1 VKRNSRDIEESNRMI
16 GRRTLVMG
24 GLFLGTSAVLAARM
38 RYLQVE
44 RAADFRLLAE
54 ENRINVR
61 LLPPER
67 GLVFDRN
74 GVLLAGNEQNYRIT
88 LVREDTDDVDAV
100 LDQLARI
107 VNLDLGL
114 LERAREEIMRRPP
127 FVPVTVADR
136 LSWEELSSVAV
147 NAPALPGVNPEVG
160 LSRVY
165 PLGADFAHVVGYVGP
180 VSDYYIEQTGD
191 TDPVLQIPDFQVGR
205 YNVEA
210 RMEAELRGRAGTKRV
225 EVNAAG
231 REMRELDRD
240 AAIAG
245 SDVQLTIDAGLQN
258 YVEARLTGQ
267 SAGAVVLDC
276 NTGEILALAS
286 APTFDPNLFVRGI
299 SQTQWTALNEDPYRP
314 LANKATQGLYPPGST
329 YKMIV
334 ALAALE
340 AGVVSTDEDIT
351 CTGHIELGDR
361 RFHCWRREGHGRVNL
376 VEAISQSCDVF
387 FYDLAQ
393 RVGIEAISAMAVRL
407 GCGVRHELPLS
418 GIARGLAP
426 TMQWKR
432 RNRGEDWVVGDTLNA
447 SIGQGFVLA
456 SPLQL
461 AIMTSRLATGRLVEP
476 NIVRSVD
483 GLPQRPADP
492 ADLGIDAGHLDIVH
506 RAMWQVNNDRRGTAF
521 NSRVMDG
528 AYLVAGKTG
537 TSQVRNITAA
547 EREAGVISNEDLP
560 WERRDH
566 ALYVGYAPFEA
577 PRYAVSVVVE
587 HGGGGAAVAAPIAR
601 DILLRA
607 QVGDV
612 PPPELYPVS
621 QRRDIEEMHRSLPI
635 LETPPAPSGRASVR
649 PQTGTRTGTG
659 SDRT

>member
-1 VKRNSRDIEESNRMI
+1 VKRSPKDLEESNRMI
-16 GRRTLVMG
+16 GRRALVMG
-24 GLFLGTSAVLAARM
+24 GLFVGTSAVLAARM

-44 RAADFRLLAE
+44 RADDFRLLAE

-67 GLVFDRN
+67 GLIFDRN

-88 LVREDTDDVDAV
+88 LVREDTDDVDAA
-100 LDQLARI
+100 LTELARI
-107 VNLDLGL
+107 VNLDLAA
-114 LERAREEIMRRPP
+114 LERARAEIMRRPP

-136 LSWEELSSVAV
+136 LSWAELSSVAV

-165 PLGADFAHVVGYVGP
+165 PLGADFSHVVGYVGP
-180 VSDYYIEQTGD
+180 VSDYYVEQTGD

-210 RMEAELRGRAGTKRV
+210 RMEAELRGRAGTKRI

-240 AAIAG
+240 AAVAG

-258 YVEARLTGQ
+258 YVEARLSGQ
-267 SAGAVVLDC
+267 SAGAVVMDC
-276 NTGEILALAS
+276 ADGEVLALAS

-340 AGVVSTDEDIT
+340 AGVISPDEEIN
-351 CTGHIELGDR
+351 CIGHTELGDR
-361 RFHCWRREGHGRVNL
+361 RFHCWQRQGHGRVNL
-376 VEAISQSCDVF
+376 LEAISQSCDVY

-407 GCGVRHELPLS
+407 GCGVRHDLPLS
-418 GIARGLAP
+418 GIAQGLAP

-447 SIGQGFVLA
+447 SIGQGFVLT

-461 AIMTSRLATGRLVEP
+461 AVMTARLATGRMIEP
-476 NIVRSVD
+476 SVVRSVD
-483 GLPQRPADP
+483 GVPHNAGTPT
-492 ADLGIDAGHLDIVH
+492 DLGIPAEHLGIIH

-521 NSRVMDG
+521 GSRVMDE

-537 TSQVRNITAA
+537 TSQVRNITTA
-547 EREAGVISNEDLP
+547 EREAGVIANEDLP

-621 QRRDIEEMHRSLPI
+621 QRRDIEEMHRRLPI
-635 LETPPAPSGRASVR
+635 LAEPPMPSGRASGPRR
-649 PQTGTRTGTG
+649 PG

>member
-1 VKRNSRDIEESNRMI
+1 
-16 GRRTLVMG
+16 
-24 GLFLGTSAVLAARM
+24 
-38 RYLQVE
+38 
-44 RAADFRLLAE
+44 
-54 ENRINVR
+54 
-61 LLPPER
+61 
-67 GLVFDRN
+67 
-74 GVLLAGNEQNYRIT
+74 
-88 LVREDTDDVDAV
+88 VREDTDDVDAV
-100 LDQLARI
+100 LAELARI
-107 VNLDLGL
+107 VNLDLVA

-127 FVPVTVADR
+127 FVPVTIADR

-165 PLGADFAHVVGYVGP
+165 PMGADFAHVVGYVGP

-210 RMEAELRGRAGTKRV
+210 RMEADLRGRAGTKQV

-240 AAIAG
+240 AAVAG

-258 YVEARLTGQ
+258 YVEARLFGE
-267 SAGAVVLDC
+267 SAGAVVMDC
-276 NTGEILALAS
+276 TNGEILALAS
-286 APTFDPNLFVRGI
+286 APTFDPNHFVRGI
-299 SQTQWTALNEDPYRP
+299 SQTQWTSLNEDPYRP

-340 AGVVSTDEDIT
+340 AGVVEPGENIR
-351 CTGHIELGDR
+351 CTGHTELGNR
-361 RFHCWRREGHGRVNL
+361 RFHCWRRSGHGNVDL
-376 VEAISQSCDVF
+376 IEAISQSCDVY

-407 GCGVRHELPLS
+407 GCGVRHDLPFS
-418 GIARGLAP
+418 GIAEGLAP

-432 RNRGEDWVVGDTLNA
+432 QNRGEDWVVGDTLNA

-461 AIMTSRLATGRLVEP
+461 AVMTARLASGRMIEP
-476 NIVRSVD
+476 VVVRSID
-483 GLPQRPADP
+483 GVPQHRDEAPT
-492 ADLGIDAGHLDIVH
+492 LGLAPEHMELMH
-506 RAMWQVNNDRRGTAF
+506 RAMWRVNNDNRGTAF
-521 NSRVMDG
+521 GSRVMD
-528 AYLVAGKTG
+528 AAFAVSGKTG

-547 EREAGVISNEDLP
+547 EREAGVIANEDLP

-566 ALYVGYAPFEA
+566 ALYVGYAPHDA

-607 QVGDV
+607 QVGAV

-621 QRRDIEEMHRSLPI
+621 QRRDIEEMHRRLPI
-635 LETPPAPSGRASVR
+635 LAEPPVPSGRAAIPR
-649 PQTGTRTGTG
+649 GTLPDETGR
-659 SDRT
+659 DRT